1 MRSLRW
7 PAVVLAMLLPVLAQ
21 ADVVRHQFSRNIV
34 DREPVDR
41 LNSATNINP
50 LYYFTELEDMTGAT
64 VIHRWRFKNR
74 LMAEV
79 EFEVGGPRWRVYS
92 SKEMLPEWDG
102 IWKLEVIDGDG
113 NLLATDTISVLI
125 D

>member
-1 MRSLRW
+1 MRSLCCL
-7 PAVVLAMLLPVLAQ
+7 AVVLTALLPVLAQ
-21 ADVVRHQFSRNIV
+21 AEVVRHQFTRNV
-34 DREPVDR
+34 VEREPVDR
-41 LNSATNINP
+41 LSSATNISP

-64 VIHRWRFKNR
+64 IVHRWRLNNQ

-79 EFEVGGPRWRVYS
+79 RFEVHGPRWRVYS
-92 SKEMLPEWDG
+92 SKDLLPDWDG
-102 IWKLEVIDGDG
+102 IWKLEVLDGDG

>member
-1 MRSLRW
+1 MRNFRW
-7 PAVVLAMLLPVLAQ
+7 PAVVLAVLLPVLAQ
-21 ADVVRHQFSRNIV
+21 ADVVRHQFTRNV
-34 DREPVDR
+34 VEREPVDR
-41 LNSATNINP
+41 LNSATNISP

-64 VIHRWRFKNR
+64 IVHRWRLNNR

-79 EFEVGGPRWRVYS
+79 HFEVHGPRWRVYS
-92 SKEMLPEWDG
+92 SKEMLPDWDG
-102 IWKLEVIDGDG
+102 IWKLEVLDGNG